1 MIKMTAMKAYK
12 ILATGLFALMAFP
25 ALAQQTAMDSTV
37 TAIKAKELA
46 IRKTS
51 LQKQIAVEDGKR
63 NQRIDGLTPEAQ
75 EAMNDR
81 QDSICLE
88 LRSQLVAIELELK
101 ELVPD
106 KTITKIIE
114 RVNRLNQQQGESGQS
129 PTDEATQPAA
139 TNGAKKKID
148 RNKNV

>member
-1 MIKMTAMKAYK
+1 MA
-12 ILATGLFALMAFP
+12 ATP

-37 TAIKAKELA
+37 TAIKVKELTMREA
-46 IRKTS
+46 S
-51 LQKQIAVEDGKR
+51 LRKQITVEDGKR
-63 NQRIDGLTPEAQ
+63 NQHIDGLTPEAQ

-88 LRSQLVAIELELK
+88 LRSQLVDVELQLR

-114 RVNRLNQQQGESGQS
+114 QVNRLNQRQEGNGQAPQG
-129 PTDEATQPAA
+129 EATQPA
-139 TNGAKKKID
+139 TTGGAKKD
-148 RNKNV
+148 

>member
-114 RVNRLNQQQGESGQS
+114 RVNRLNQQQGESSQS
-129 PTDEATQPAA
+129 PADEATQPAA
-139 TNGAKKKID
+139 TNGAKKD
-148 RNKNV
+148 